1 MDPLAVVLIIL
12 QLIYL
17 EGILSIDNAAVL
29 GAMVSHLPRHDP
41 IPWPRALRF
50 LQNPVHRILGGQ
62 RPAALKVGLLGAY
75 LGRGLMLF
83 IATWV
88 IQNKWLLVLGGL
100 YLIKL
105 GVDHL
110 GETPAEA
117 RAAAAH
123 ARGEIIPKPGRAFW
137 SVVVAVELA
146 DLAFSLDNVVAAV
159 ALSRT
164 LWVVMTGV
172 ALGIVTMRF
181 AAGIFVYL
189 IERLPVL
196 EAAAYL
202 LVLSIGSGLLAEE
215 FLGIHLSHVQRFGV
229 SFGILVLTVLYGRSA
244 AFQALG
250 RRLRWLRRVLGYIDL
265 LFIYALKPVGWLF
278 GGVAALA
285 RTLLQSAVPGLRAQN
300 GNRAAPVPAAI
311 PGPDPQPEDPDP
323 AHSGTPD

>member
-1 MDPLAVVLIIL
+1 VQHDPLAVLLIVL

-29 GAMVSHLPRHDP
+29 GAMVAHLPRHAP
-41 IPWPRALRF
+41 IPWPRLLRF
-50 LQNPVHRILGGQ
+50 LQRPVHRLLGGQ

-83 IATWV
+83 VATWV
-88 IQNKWLLVLGGL
+88 IRNRWLLLLGGL

-117 RAAAAH
+117 LAAEAR
-123 ARGEIIPKPGRAFW
+123 ARGESVRPSGRPFW
-137 SVVVAVELA
+137 SVVLAVELA

-159 ALSRT
+159 ALSRQF
-164 LWVVMTGV
+164 WVVMTGV

-189 IERLPVL
+189 IERFPVL

-202 LVLSIGSGLLAEE
+202 LVLSIGLGLIVED
-215 FLGIHLSHVQRFGV
+215 FLHVRPTDVQRFLI
-229 SFGILVLTVLYGRSA
+229 SFSILLLALAYGRSQ
-244 AFQALG
+244 AFQRLG
-250 RRLRWLRRVLGYIDL
+250 RRLRWLRRVLGYVEL
-265 LFIYALKPVGWLF
+265 LFAYVLRPFTWALAG
-278 GGVAALA
+278 ATALA
-285 RTLLQSAVPGLRAQN
+285 RGVGRVVSGSRLPT
-300 GNRAAPVPAAI
+300 
-311 PGPDPQPEDPDP
+311 PDP
-323 AHSGTPD
+323 ADPAAHGEATSGGDD

>member
-1 MDPLAVVLIIL
+1 MPENILPVVLIIL

-41 IPWPRALRF
+41 IPWPRFLRF
-50 LQNPVHRILGGQ
+50 LAKPVQRLLGGQ

-88 IQNKWLLVLGGL
+88 IQNRWLLLLGGL

-117 RAAAAH
+117 RAAAAK
-123 ARGEIIPKPGRAFW
+123 AAGQPLPKEGRTFW
-137 SVVVAVELA
+137 SVVLAVELA

-159 ALSRT
+159 ALSRQF
-164 LWVVMTGV
+164 WVVMTGV

-189 IERLPVL
+189 IERYRVL

-202 LVLSIGSGLLAEE
+202 LVLSIGLGVFVEIIFHWPPPDYPYRDVLRFGIS
-215 FLGIHLSHVQRFGV
+215 LGIL
-229 SFGILVLTVLYGRSA
+229 LLTLLYGGSRT
-244 AFQALG
+244 FQRLG
-250 RRLRWLRRVLGYIDL
+250 RRFLWVKRVLGYVDL
-265 LFIYALKPVGWLF
+265 LFIYALKPLGWVFSGLVIF
-278 GGVAALA
+278 FRALA
-285 RTLLQSAVPGLRAQN
+285 QVIATRPRLQDAERVERAMGSEANPGS
-300 GNRAAPVPAAI
+300 
-311 PGPDPQPEDPDP
+311 DD
-323 AHSGTPD
+323 

>member
-1 MDPLAVVLIIL
+1 MQHGFFSVLLIIL

-41 IPWPRALRF
+41 IPWPRFLRF
-50 LQNPVHRILGGQ
+50 LQRPVQRVLGGQ

-83 IATWV
+83 VATWV
-88 IQNKWLLVLGGL
+88 IQNRWLLLLGGL

-105 GVDHL
+105 AVDHL

-117 RAAAAH
+117 RAAAAE
-123 ARGEIIPKPGRAFW
+123 ARGEPPPRAGRAFW
-137 SVVVAVELA
+137 SVVLAVELA

-159 ALSRT
+159 ALSRQF
-164 LWVVMTGV
+164 WVVMTGV

-189 IERLPVL
+189 IERYRVL

-202 LVLSIGSGLLAEE
+202 LVLSIGVGLIIEDVTRV
-215 FLGIHLSHVQRFGV
+215 LGHELRPTDVQRFV
-229 SFGILVLTVLYGRSA
+229 LSLTILLLTLWYGRSP
-244 AFQALG
+244 AFQRLG
-250 RRLRWLRRVLGYIDL
+250 RRLIWLKRVLGYVDL
-265 LFIYALKPVGWLF
+265 MFIYVLKPLSWALAGLAALLR
-278 GGVAALA
+278 VAARA
-285 RTLLQSAVPGLRAQN
+285 IPGLRPQ
-300 GNRAAPVPAAI
+300 AAEPVDGALQPKPN
-311 PGPDPQPEDPDP
+311 PGDD
-323 AHSGTPD
+323 